1 MTSYDIFAVIN
12 GLNGAPPMDY
22 FSFSFSFKINFSVF
36 ENCLNNSVA

>member
-22 FSFSFSFKINFSVF
+22 FSFKINFSVF